1 MLGIH
6 NRSRLSFFSKSS
18 QRRGRQTYRQ
28 DVAEWP
34 VKGVSDR
41 GHIEGRAGEAASCEK
56 GADGQPE
63 SEDPGRKNKM

>member
-1 MLGIH
+1 M
-6 NRSRLSFFSKSS
+6 
-18 QRRGRQTYRQ
+18 RRTDLQT

-41 GHIEGRAGEAASCEK
+41 GHVEGRAGEAASREE
-56 GADGQPE
+56 GAEGQPE